1 MLFVIFTAF
10 NLQAIA
16 QPSTEKA
23 AVDPEELSNL
33 RKEIEKNP
41 ADLDLH
47 EKYLKASGFTKWG
60 VAEDPEFIK
69 LYEDWMVKFPTTA
82 AMPYALGHAFA
93 WRAIATT
100 NSSARNTI

>member
-33 RKEIEKNP
+33 RKEIEILN
-41 ADLDLH
+41 L
-47 EKYLKASGFTKWG
+47 
-60 VAEDPEFIK
+60 
-69 LYEDWMVKFPTTA
+69 
-82 AMPYALGHAFA
+82 
-93 WRAIATT
+93 
-100 NSSARNTI
+100 